1 MAVGVLG
8 TVAAVGVPAAAAA
21 ARPRA
26 TQKKWVDL
34 GPGQAYGINNAGQV
48 VGGVGSNG
56 TFRAVMWQNGT
67 EVDLG
72 TLPGLKQCSASA
84 INNAGQ
90 VVGQCSNKGS
100 TESHAF
106 LWTRGVM
113 KDLGT
118 LPGST
123 DAGATAINADGDVVG
138 VSIPKGM
145 TVFHAVLWKNG
156 TIRDLGVLGS
166 GYVQSIAR
174 GINNSDQIVGWST
187 QTSKDRAGVR
197 LGERHDARAA
207 RAERRS
213 ERSLGDQQQGPGR
226 RRPAVGWPEAGAVGR
241 RLRDRVD
248 HDGSG
253 LRCARDQPGGEL
265 AGWVDTAGGPTH
277 AAMWAGKKLDDLGSV
292 RGAPTVATAINDKG
306 EVAGRTRPL
315 AGHRGGRAARVSR
328 RPARSTARRRPAA
341 AGSTTPRADRS
352 GWAAA
357 RARPPAA
364 DRSAVN
370 LRRAR
375 RSRSS

>member
-1 MAVGVLG
+1 MNLRRIGMVVGVLG

-72 TLPGLKQCSASA
+72 TLPGLKRCSASA

-187 QTSKDRAGVR
+187 QTSKVEQAFVWANGTMHA
-197 LGERHDARAA
+197 LPAPSDAQ
-207 RAERRS
+207 S
-213 ERSLGDQQQGPGR
+213 EASGINNKGQ
-226 RRPAVGWPEAGAVGR
+226 VAGALLLGGLKPVLWTGGSAIELNTLGQDSAALAINQVGE
-241 RLRDRVD
+241 V
-248 HDGSG
+248 
-253 LRCARDQPGGEL
+253 

-277 AAMWAGKKLDDLGSV
+277 AAMWAGKKLTDLGSV
-292 RGAPTVATAINDKG
+292 RGGDTVATAINDAG
-306 EVAGRTRPL
+306 EVAGRTDLSQGTEAVALLEQLPTGPRHGVTPP
-315 AGHRGGRAARVSR
+315 GRGRIDN
-328 RPARSTARRRPAA
+328 P
-341 AGSTTPRADRS
+341 
-352 GWAAA
+352 
-357 RARPPAA
+357 
-364 DRSAVN
+364 
-370 LRRAR
+370 
-375 RSRSS
+375 